1 MLQVTREII
10 FRNESTFPFHWGAR
24 MHLILGT
31 IIVLIILTHL
41 KVHILF
47 LNNGDLGL
55 HMIIRA
61 NFLDHFRHPPYP
73 SIV

>member
-1 MLQVTREII
+1 MLKVTREII
-10 FRNESTFPFHWGAR
+10 FRDKSALPFHWGAR
-24 MHLILGT
+24 MHLILGS

-47 LNNGDLGL
+47 LNNGDLWL

-61 NFLDHFRHPPYP
+61 NFLDHFRHPTDP